1 MKKHFLLFTLLLAL
15 MVPMAV
21 HAQTVIYSENFDSYT
36 VSGTSPVL
44 PTGWTSTTTGTGAGA
59 SVMNNVSGSVH
70 AYSAPN
76 YFIMGNAQQLTQ
88 NASVSVVL
96 PTCAMPTNCVK
107 LRFKVKSS
115 RANMG
120 NNTLEVRYTY
130 RDLQNQNHTETL
142 LTCSASTTYSEQ
154 SVSFNLPT
162 VPSNATIVLV
172 YFGRSGASAQTYW
185 YIDDLIVENDLQ
197 APTNLT
203 ATNVT
208 GTTATLTWTLNG
220 NGGSA
225 QVWYS
230 TQSDFSNYQTS
241 TTGNLTG
248 LQGYTTYY
256 AKVRSRVRLN
266 TTSPW
271 VYGPWSD
278 PISFTTTGCA
288 TPTNLTVSNITSS
301 TADITWESTAPYFN
315 FEFKKSADEQWTPI
329 QTPYL
334 FYNAAELEPNTTY
347 DVRVKA
353 ICSFDPL
360 EESAYATTQFTTETI
375 PCSAPTGLT
384 VSFTETGYRF
394 SWDAESGYDFYYT
407 DAPVGNSPTWNT
419 NHTSNNYIDYY
430 DHNVEPNVDWT
441 FYLKKK
447 CSENVYSEP
456 VSITFHTKCTTTTA
470 LGYSENFDGYTV
482 PSAYNPSTRT
492 LPDCWNAINT
502 TTYEL
507 YLVYPSIYNYNNNA
521 HSGSNCLTIYSSY
534 STINNHDPQPQY
546 AILPLMDDL
555 GGVQVTLWAKGD
567 SNNTGVPSS
576 FKIGTMSDP
585 ADASTFTTIAEQPL
599 TTSYLRYVYNI
610 PANTTDKYIAFMIDA
625 ANSSR
630 DINGVYIDDIVIPTC
645 SEPTGLHVAEL
656 TAHSVRIEWDAE
668 EGAMFQ
674 PLMPGGQP
682 TYPFDPNNPPTNWNV
697 EERPE
702 NYAIWNTL
710 SPETTYGVWLRKY
723 CSESDQSEP
732 IYIMFTTLEECLMP
746 TNFYVYSDPQGVFAS
761 WEGNAPVYEI
771 EYENLE
777 TWQTAIN
784 HGLVSVAGSNTYT
797 FTGQESVPLIQGMR
811 YRFRI
816 KAQCT
821 PSLASEW
828 SDWFYYTDCPN
839 NLNLPLHANFDYIPT
854 SSGFAELPGCWTRIN
869 SSTDPDYK
877 NYPCVENNQSLC
889 HSSYYPQGLYNYIRF
904 KVADKNQPGAAD
916 QYLVFPPIDATSAG
930 DEVTLS
936 FYIRKAESVGTCEI
950 GLMDRYGG
958 IETYQ
963 GVYSIGNNVMPS
975 TYEAEKRSFTFTY
988 AQLSTKPCIAIK
1000 VPVITGMA
1008 VENSICIDDID
1019 IYPADYHCGEPVN
1032 VHAENIGLNSASVVW
1047 EIPVSV
1053 GGEYGLK
1060 YKKASDDEWTIVT
1073 ENGIVSLNYPLE
1085 NLDANTLYDVAVRNN
1100 CNDIDHSDW
1109 VEATFTTLDVIPVPS
1124 NLHVFTDYLGNQ
1136 HIGSSWVDLAWDC
1149 TPVEGQSEIDQ
1160 YGLEV
1165 SDNGETWY
1173 GPAENAYWGTF
1184 ANHCIIGP
1192 ISPGTHYV
1200 RVRVVNVDGN
1210 VVTEGNWSES
1220 LQFNIEECDEVVII
1234 RPEDPSE
1241 TYDFNSST
1249 LLPDC
1254 WTVYGDTPYGVS
1266 IKDDALDFDVRRNVE
1281 EKYVQ
1286 LEEFLVTEDY
1296 GGLVVTFDWRHLV
1309 KDSNN
1314 TTNATVQLQY
1324 QGVTEGGYWQ
1334 DAGEPI
1340 SLFKDMEGE
1349 QTSEIVNYTRHIPY
1363 DYFTRLRL
1371 KYTITDYQPF
1381 SYGQFISCSIDN
1393 LVITGRDLC
1402 NNPSDYTVIA
1412 PVTHNSGRLVWYE
1425 AEGAMSY
1432 SIRYRVG
1439 TEGEWMLI
1447 EGIEGSDATALDNN
1461 LNNWDLYYDL
1471 TGLQSSTNYQV
1482 QVKSDCSNAWPSTDD
1497 GGYAAFT
1504 TLNNPCS
1511 APAIAL
1517 ADGYPKL
1524 SGWVQF
1530 EVTQNEGMTSCQ
1542 VACKEGDDDWQAFNY
1557 DPQFV
1562 LMSVTPGTTY
1572 QMKVRGY
1579 CEDYETWS
1587 DWSDPIEFTIPAG
1600 CVFTG
1605 YESNNWCDATSWLDE
1620 IMPSLSDNV
1629 AIEADVI
1636 VPNGC
1641 TAFANSIVF
1650 NSRGSNPTPT
1660 LTIADGGQMQCNEN
1674 FRATMKKSINAYPAT
1689 EGNRAGYY
1697 LISSPLKNPSGYVYD
1712 VLNLLTSQ
1720 DGNPTYDY
1728 YKWDYRWNYS
1738 EDEYE
1743 WRNYR
1748 ATNYSMNSNLNYAN
1762 GYLYANMNGTEISFE
1777 GTMRGSGEPY
1787 TKNVNYSGNEQ
1798 YDFDGWNLVGNPFT
1812 CNAYLMQGDNYIP
1825 YYKMN
1830 DTGDAIV
1837 GVAAGTPI
1845 PPCEGVFVYC
1855 NTYYASVTFTTTG
1868 PSSPVG
1874 EAPEN
1879 PVILLPTHDLNTHQ
1893 DATMPVMVTIGL
1905 YPGWNWI
1912 APTVEISVEAMQ
1924 DVLGDDAII
1933 LREEG
1938 NTSET
1943 VSPGQMVKVYV
1954 NEDGMYNLTGRPIA
1968 PHITVDNPGVYWI
1981 GFTGEPQGSLA
1992 QTIINL
1998 LGITP
2003 LNGDKIISQD
2013 GGFAIY
2019 GPSWKGTLTG
2029 LVSGRGYIYVRPL
2042 TE

>member
-1 MKKHFLLFTLLLAL
+1 MKKHSLLFTLLLAL
-15 MVPMAV
+15 LVPMAV
-21 HAQTVIYSENFDSYT
+21 HAQTSLPFSENFENLSTGQIPSGWSRFKTTGDGTAAVYAASNSNKVLMFACAQVQHDEASFGIKLPANGSGDQVMRLSFTLRGTNTDGCSVGRYGSSFTEISSYMP
-36 VSGTSPVL
+36 S
-44 PTGWTSTTTGTGAGA
+44 TST
-59 SVMNNVSGSVH
+59 
-70 AYSAPN
+70 
-76 YFIMGNAQQLTQ
+76 
-88 NASVSVVL
+88 VL
-96 PTCAMPTNCVK
+96 EN
-107 LRFKVKSS
+107 
-115 RANMG
+115 
-120 NNTLEVRYTY
+120 LEVYLADEERI
-130 RDLQNQNHTETL
+130 
-142 LTCSASTTYSEQ
+142 AF
-154 SVSFNLPT
+154 VFN
-162 VPSNATIVLV
+162 A
-172 YFGRSGASAQTYW
+172 
-185 YIDDLIVENDLQ
+185 
-197 APTNLT
+197 
-203 ATNVT
+203 T
-208 GTTATLTWTLNG
+208 GTTGFNLNNRPTSHYMFIDDVQITSIRPSNLAATSEGVVTWNANNATRWELQYKK
-220 NGGSA
+220 SSVSEWTDVA
-225 QVWYS
+225 QVL
-230 TQSDFSNYQTS
+230 
-241 TTGNLTG
+241 TTNTYTLDNLESG
-248 LQGYTTYY
+248 AIYN
-256 AKVRSRVRLN
+256 VRVRAKASSAN
-266 TTSPW
+266 YYTA
-271 VYGPWSD
+271 WSE
-278 PISFTTTGCA
+278 T
-288 TPTNLTVSNITSS
+288 
-301 TADITWESTAPYFN
+301 
-315 FEFKKSADEQWTPI
+315 
-329 QTPYL
+329 
-334 FYNAAELEPNTTY
+334 
-347 DVRVKA
+347 
-353 ICSFDPL
+353 CS
-360 EESAYATTQFTTETI
+360 FTTETI

-384 VSFTETGYRF
+384 VSNITATGATF
-394 SWDAESGYDFYYT
+394 AWDAEAGEVFQFFMRQLPYTYNEADFIHDGNEATYNGPYT
-407 DAPVGNSPTWNT
+407 YAVSFLPGTD
-419 NHTSNNYIDYY
+419 
-430 DHNVEPNVDWT
+430 NV
-441 FYLKKK
+441 FYLRKV
-447 CSENVYSEP
+447 CEGNDYSDP
-456 VSITFHTKCTTTTA
+456 VSVEFHTLCEAITA
-470 LGYSENFDGYTV
+470 LGYSEYFDGYTV
-482 PSAYNPSTRT
+482 EPVWNPSTRI
-492 LPDCWNAINT
+492 LPSCWNAINT
-502 TTYEL
+502 TTYSSNMAF
-507 YLVYPSIYNYNNNA
+507 PTIFNYDNNA
-521 HSGSNCLTIYSSY
+521 YSGSNCLFIYSAY
-534 STINNHDPQPQY
+534 SDMTDPQPQY
-546 AILPLMDDL
+546 AIMPRMADL
-555 GGVQVTLWAKGD
+555 GGIEVTLWAKGH
-567 SNNTGVPSS
+567 SEAST
-576 FKIGTMSDP
+576 FKIGTMTDP
-585 ADASTFTTIAEQPL
+585 TDASTFTEITEQAL
-599 TTSYLRYVYNI
+599 TTSYQRYIYAI
-610 PANTTDKYIAFMIDA
+610 PANTTDQYIAFMIDA
-625 ANSSR
+625 ADSDR
-630 DINGVYIDDIVIPTC
+630 ITNGVYIDDIVIPTC
-645 SEPTGLHVAEL
+645 SRPTGLHVAEL
-656 TAHSVRIEWDAE
+656 TARSVRIEWDAE

-697 EERPE
+697 EERTE
-702 NYAIWNTL
+702 NFAIWDNL

-732 IYIMFTTLEECLMP
+732 IYIMFTTLEECLTP

-854 SSGFAELPGCWTRIN
+854 SSGFAELPGCWSRIN

-963 GVYSIGNNVMPS
+963 GVYSIGNNGMPS
-975 TYEAEKRSFTFTY
+975 TYEEEKRSFTFTY

-1787 TKNVNYSGNEQ
+1787 TKSVNYSGNEQ

-1855 NTYYASVTFTTTG
+1855 NSYSASVTFTTTG

-1874 EAPEN
+1874 EAPED
-1879 PVILLPTHDLNTHQ
+1879 PVILLPPHDLDTHQ
-1893 DATMPVMVTIGL
+1893 DATMPVTVTIGL

-1924 DVLGDDAII
+1924 AVFGSDAII
-1933 LREEG
+1933 LREVG

-1954 NEDGMYNLTGRPIA
+1954 NGEGMYDLTGRPIA

-1981 GFTGEPQGSLA
+1981 GYTGETTTNIGTGIVSF
-1992 QTIINL
+1992 
-1998 LGITP
+1998 GITP
-2003 LNGDKIISQD
+2003 VEGDKIISQFE
-2013 GGFAIY
+2013 GFAIY
-2019 GPSWKGTLTG
+2019 TITEGVGSWKGTLSTLRKG
-2029 LVSGRGYIYVRPL
+2029 NGYVYVRPS

>member
-1 MKKHFLLFTLLLAL
+1 M
-15 MVPMAV
+15 
-21 HAQTVIYSENFDSYT
+21 
-36 VSGTSPVL
+36 GTSWFVDNINVFIDEKVPYSV
-44 PTGWTSTTTGTGAGA
+44 TA
-59 SVMNNVSGSVH
+59 S
-70 AYSAPN
+70 
-76 YFIMGNAQQLTQ
+76 
-88 NASVSVVL
+88 
-96 PTCAMPTNCVK
+96 
-107 LRFKVKSS
+107 
-115 RANMG
+115 
-120 NNTLEVRYTY
+120 
-130 RDLQNQNHTETL
+130 
-142 LTCSASTTYSEQ
+142 
-154 SVSFNLPT
+154 
-162 VPSNATIVLV
+162 
-172 YFGRSGASAQTYW
+172 
-185 YIDDLIVENDLQ
+185 
-197 APTNLT
+197 
-203 ATNVT
+203 NVT
-208 GTTATLTWTLNG
+208 GATTDLNWNVAG
-220 NGGSA
+220 NYAGFEVQYDTDDQFTSPTTMTVNTKSA
-225 QVWYS
+225 S
-230 TQSDFSNYQTS
+230 
-241 TTGNLTG
+241 LTG
-248 LQGYTTYY
+248 LTSATTYY
-256 AKVRSRVRLN
+256 TRVRTKYTN
-266 TTSPW
+266 TQFSA
-271 VYGPWSD
+271 WSSTC
-278 PISFTTTGCA
+278 SFTTGCD
-288 TPTNLTVSNITSS
+288 TPTNIHV
-301 TADITWESTAPYFN
+301 
-315 FEFKKSADEQWTPI
+315 
-329 QTPYL
+329 
-334 FYNAAELEPNTTY
+334 
-347 DVRVKA
+347 
-353 ICSFDPL
+353 
-360 EESAYATTQFTTETI
+360 
-375 PCSAPTGLT
+375 
-384 VSFTETGYRF
+384 
-394 SWDAESGYDFYYT
+394 DA
-407 DAPVGNSPTWNT
+407 
-419 NHTSNNYIDYY
+419 
-430 DHNVEPNVDWT
+430 
-441 FYLKKK
+441 
-447 CSENVYSEP
+447 
-456 VSITFHTKCTTTTA
+456 
-470 LGYSENFDGYTV
+470 
-482 PSAYNPSTRT
+482 
-492 LPDCWNAINT
+492 
-502 TTYEL
+502 
-507 YLVYPSIYNYNNNA
+507 
-521 HSGSNCLTIYSSY
+521 
-534 STINNHDPQPQY
+534 
-546 AILPLMDDL
+546 
-555 GGVQVTLWAKGD
+555 
-567 SNNTGVPSS
+567 
-576 FKIGTMSDP
+576 
-585 ADASTFTTIAEQPL
+585 
-599 TTSYLRYVYNI
+599 I
-610 PANTTDKYIAFMIDA
+610 PAV
-625 ANSSR
+625 
-630 DINGVYIDDIVIPTC
+630 GVTV
-645 SEPTGLHVAEL
+645 
-656 TAHSVRIEWDAE
+656 
-668 EGAMFQ
+668 
-674 PLMPGGQP
+674 
-682 TYPFDPNNPPTNWNV
+682 
-697 EERPE
+697 
-702 NYAIWNTL
+702 
-710 SPETTYGVWLRKY
+710 
-723 CSESDQSEP
+723 
-732 IYIMFTTLEECLMP
+732 
-746 TNFYVYSDPQGVFAS
+746 S
-761 WEGNAPVYEI
+761 WEGNASSYVI
-771 EYENLE
+771 EYDNVE
-777 TWQTAIN
+777 TFQN
-784 HGLVSVAGSNTYT
+784 YDGSVTTSGNSYT
-797 FTGQESVPLIQGMR
+797 FTDQQIIPGMK

-816 KAQCT
+816 KSQCD
-821 PSLASEW
+821 PSTASEW

-839 NLNLPLHANFDYIPT
+839 YLNLPLHAHFDYIPT
-854 SSGFAELPGCWTRIN
+854 SSNFAELPGCWSRIN
-869 SSTDPDYK
+869 NSTDPAYSI
-877 NYPCVENNQSLC
+877 YPLVENNQSLC
-889 HSSYYPQGLYNYIRF
+889 HSSYSTQGLYNYNYIRF
-904 KVADKNQPGAAD
+904 KVADRDQEGAAD

-963 GVYSIGNNVMPS
+963 GVYSIGNNGMPS
-975 TYEAEKRSFTFTY
+975 TYEEEKRSFTFTY

-1008 VENSICIDDID
+1008 VENSVCIDDID

-1032 VHAENIGLNSASVVW
+1032 VHAENIGATLAHIVW
-1047 EIPVSV
+1047 ENPVTG
-1053 GGEYGLK
+1053 GGEWSVR
-1060 YKKASDDEWTIVT
+1060 YKKATDEDWTYKYD
-1073 ENGIVSLNYPLE
+1073 GGLVSLGCDLDNLE
-1085 NLDANTLYDVAVRNN
+1085 SNTTYTVAVRDN
-1100 CNDIDHSDW
+1100 CNDIDHSEW
-1109 VEATFTTLDVIPVPS
+1109 VEATFTTLDVIPVPT

-1149 TPVEGQSEIDQ
+1149 TPVAGQNEIDQ

-1314 TTNATVQLQY
+1314 PTNATVQLQY

-1504 TLNNPCS
+1504 TLNNPCA

-1787 TKNVNYSGNEQ
+1787 TKSVNYSGNEQ

-1855 NTYYASVTFTTTG
+1855 NTYNASVTFTTTG

-1874 EAPEN
+1874 EAPAN

-1893 DATMPVMVTIGL
+1893 DATMPVTVTIGL

-1912 APTVEISVEAMQ
+1912 APSVEISVEAMQ
-1924 DVLGDDAII
+1924 DALGDDAII

-1968 PHITVDNPGVYWI
+1968 SHITVDNPGVYWI
-1981 GFTGEPQGSLA
+1981 GFTGEPQESLA
-1992 QTIINL
+1992 QTIINS

-2003 LNGDKIISQD
+2003 LYGDKIISQD

-2019 GPSWKGTLTG
+2019 GPSWKGTLTE
-2029 LVSGRGYIYVRPL
+2029 LVPGKGYIYVRPS

>member
-1 MKKHFLLFTLLLAL
+1 MPA
-15 MVPMAV
+15 
-21 HAQTVIYSENFDSYT
+21 N
-36 VSGTSPVL
+36 TS
-44 PTGWTSTTTGTGAGA
+44 
-59 SVMNNVSGSVH
+59 
-70 AYSAPN
+70 
-76 YFIMGNAQQLTQ
+76 
-88 NASVSVVL
+88 
-96 PTCAMPTNCVK
+96 
-107 LRFKVKSS
+107 
-115 RANMG
+115 
-120 NNTLEVRYTY
+120 
-130 RDLQNQNHTETL
+130 
-142 LTCSASTTYSEQ
+142 
-154 SVSFNLPT
+154 SVSFMKMSFKYKTVSATSGTLCIGYYETALSGSTYQSIEEYTASAASTSAWIQVNDLPVTLGRNLRLVLGMITQT
-162 VPSNATIVLV
+162 VPAGWMIDNISITDGFRPSNLAASHIEDNSATISWDANDANYWQVRYKV
-172 YFGRSGASAQTYW
+172 SGASNWTTNNGTQTSNVCTLS
-185 YIDDLIVENDLQ
+185 DLL
-197 APTNLT
+197 
-203 ATNVT
+203 T
-208 GTTATLTWTLNG
+208 GTSYDVQVRAKALS
-220 NGGSA
+220 GSF
-225 QVWYS
+225 YS
-230 TQSDFSNYQTS
+230 GWSE
-241 TTGNLTG
+241 
-248 LQGYTTYY
+248 TY
-256 AKVRSRVRLN
+256 
-266 TTSPW
+266 
-271 VYGPWSD
+271 
-278 PISFTTTGCA
+278 SFTTTGCA
-288 TPTNLTVSNITSS
+288 VPTNVH
-301 TADITWESTAPYFN
+301 
-315 FEFKKSADEQWTPI
+315 
-329 QTPYL
+329 
-334 FYNAAELEPNTTY
+334 
-347 DVRVKA
+347 V
-353 ICSFDPL
+353 
-360 EESAYATTQFTTETI
+360 
-375 PCSAPTGLT
+375 
-384 VSFTETGYRF
+384 
-394 SWDAESGYDFYYT
+394 DA
-407 DAPVGNSPTWNT
+407 
-419 NHTSNNYIDYY
+419 
-430 DHNVEPNVDWT
+430 
-441 FYLKKK
+441 
-447 CSENVYSEP
+447 
-456 VSITFHTKCTTTTA
+456 
-470 LGYSENFDGYTV
+470 
-482 PSAYNPSTRT
+482 
-492 LPDCWNAINT
+492 
-502 TTYEL
+502 
-507 YLVYPSIYNYNNNA
+507 
-521 HSGSNCLTIYSSY
+521 
-534 STINNHDPQPQY
+534 
-546 AILPLMDDL
+546 
-555 GGVQVTLWAKGD
+555 
-567 SNNTGVPSS
+567 
-576 FKIGTMSDP
+576 
-585 ADASTFTTIAEQPL
+585 
-599 TTSYLRYVYNI
+599 I
-610 PANTTDKYIAFMIDA
+610 PAV
-625 ANSSR
+625 
-630 DINGVYIDDIVIPTC
+630 GVTI
-645 SEPTGLHVAEL
+645 
-656 TAHSVRIEWDAE
+656 
-668 EGAMFQ
+668 
-674 PLMPGGQP
+674 
-682 TYPFDPNNPPTNWNV
+682 
-697 EERPE
+697 
-702 NYAIWNTL
+702 
-710 SPETTYGVWLRKY
+710 
-723 CSESDQSEP
+723 
-732 IYIMFTTLEECLMP
+732 
-746 TNFYVYSDPQGVFAS
+746 S
-761 WEGNAPVYEI
+761 WEGNASSYVI
-771 EYENLE
+771 EYDNVE
-777 TWQTAIN
+777 TFQN
-784 HGLVSVAGSNTYT
+784 YDGSVTTSGNSYT
-797 FTGQESVPLIQGMR
+797 FTDQQIIPGMK

-816 KAQCT
+816 KSQCD
-821 PSLASEW
+821 PSTASEW

-839 NLNLPLHANFDYIPT
+839 YLNLPLHAHFDYIPT
-854 SSGFAELPGCWTRIN
+854 SSNFAELPGCWSRIN
-869 SSTDPDYK
+869 NSTDPAYSI
-877 NYPCVENNQSLC
+877 YPLVENNQSLC
-889 HSSYYPQGLYNYIRF
+889 HSSYSTQDLNNYNYIRF
-904 KVADKNQPGAAD
+904 KVADKNQEGAAD
-916 QYLVFPPIDATSAG
+916 QYLVFPPIDAVSAG
-930 DEVTLS
+930 DIVTLS

-958 IETYQ
+958 IDTYQ

-975 TYEAEKRSFTFTY
+975 TYETEKRSFTFTY
-988 AQLSTKPCIAIK
+988 EQLLNKPCIAIK
-1000 VPVITGMA
+1000 VPVITGTA
-1008 VENSICIDDID
+1008 VENSVCIDDID
-1019 IYPADYHCGEPVN
+1019 IYPANYHCGEPVN

-1047 EIPVSV
+1047 EIPVSG

-1085 NLDANTLYDVAVRNN
+1085 NLGANTLYDVAVRNN
-1100 CNDIDHSDW
+1100 CNDIDHSEW
-1109 VEATFTTLDVIPVPS
+1109 VEASFTTLDVIPVPT

-1149 TPVEGQSEIDQ
+1149 TPVAGQNEIDQ

-1371 KYTITDYQPF
+1371 KYTITDYQQF
-1381 SYGQFISCSIDN
+1381 SYGQFPSCSIDN
-1393 LVITGRDLC
+1393 LVVTGRGLC
-1402 NNPSDYTVIA
+1402 NNPSDLTVIA
-1412 PVTHNSGRLVWYE
+1412 PVTHNSGRVVWYDV
-1425 AEGAMSY
+1425 EGAVSY
-1432 SIRYRVG
+1432 SIRYRVD
-1439 TEGEWMLI
+1439 TDTQWILI

-1497 GGYAAFT
+1497 GGYAAFN
-1504 TLNNPCS
+1504 TLNNPCA

-1524 SGWVQF
+1524 SSWVQF

-1787 TKNVNYSGNEQ
+1787 TKSVNYSGNEQ

-2029 LVSGRGYIYVRPL
+2029 LVSGKGYIYVRPS

>member
-1 MKKHFLLFTLLLAL
+1 MKRKSLLVILLLAL
-15 MVPMAV
+15 GVPIA
-21 HAQTVIYSENFDSYT
+21 AWSQSSLPFQQNF
-36 VSGTSPVL
+36 
-44 PTGWTSTTTGTGAGA
+44 
-59 SVMNNVSGSVH
+59 NNVSLQALPQGWAVLTSETVGTGSVQVFQESSSNTNRVLTFGIT
-70 AYSAPN
+70 ALRNNFGAIAVQMPANTSSVTYMKMSFKYKSTSANSGTFRIGYNETTLSGNTYNPVAEYSASSSSTINWVQVNDLAVNLPRN
-76 YFIMGNAQQLTQ
+76 KRLLLGMITQAAQTGWMIDNINITDGYCPSNVASSGIGDNAATITWTANDATLWQVRYKA
-88 NASVSVVL
+88 NSVSDWTILSGIQNINSCTLSNLLVGTSYDVQVR
-96 PTCAMPTNCVK
+96 A
-107 LRFKVKSS
+107 KSPS
-115 RANMG
+115 IIG
-120 NNTLEVRYTY
+120 DFYSGWSEIYT
-130 RDLQNQNHTETL
+130 
-142 LTCSASTTYSEQ
+142 
-154 SVSFNLPT
+154 
-162 VPSNATIVLV
+162 
-172 YFGRSGASAQTYW
+172 
-185 YIDDLIVENDLQ
+185 
-197 APTNLT
+197 
-203 ATNVT
+203 
-208 GTTATLTWTLNG
+208 
-220 NGGSA
+220 
-225 QVWYS
+225 
-230 TQSDFSNYQTS
+230 
-241 TTGNLTG
+241 
-248 LQGYTTYY
+248 
-256 AKVRSRVRLN
+256 
-266 TTSPW
+266 
-271 VYGPWSD
+271 
-278 PISFTTTGCA
+278 FTTTGCA
-288 TPTNLTVSNITSS
+288 VPTNV
-301 TADITWESTAPYFN
+301 
-315 FEFKKSADEQWTPI
+315 Q
-329 QTPYL
+329 
-334 FYNAAELEPNTTY
+334 
-347 DVRVKA
+347 
-353 ICSFDPL
+353 
-360 EESAYATTQFTTETI
+360 
-375 PCSAPTGLT
+375 
-384 VSFTETGYRF
+384 
-394 SWDAESGYDFYYT
+394 
-407 DAPVGNSPTWNT
+407 
-419 NHTSNNYIDYY
+419 
-430 DHNVEPNVDWT
+430 
-441 FYLKKK
+441 
-447 CSENVYSEP
+447 
-456 VSITFHTKCTTTTA
+456 
-470 LGYSENFDGYTV
+470 
-482 PSAYNPSTRT
+482 
-492 LPDCWNAINT
+492 
-502 TTYEL
+502 
-507 YLVYPSIYNYNNNA
+507 VYPNPA
-521 HSGSNCLTIYSSY
+521 E
-534 STINNHDPQPQY
+534 
-546 AILPLMDDL
+546 
-555 GGVQVTLWAKGD
+555 GVTV
-567 SNNTGVPSS
+567 
-576 FKIGTMSDP
+576 
-585 ADASTFTTIAEQPL
+585 
-599 TTSYLRYVYNI
+599 
-610 PANTTDKYIAFMIDA
+610 
-625 ANSSR
+625 
-630 DINGVYIDDIVIPTC
+630 
-645 SEPTGLHVAEL
+645 
-656 TAHSVRIEWDAE
+656 
-668 EGAMFQ
+668 
-674 PLMPGGQP
+674 
-682 TYPFDPNNPPTNWNV
+682 
-697 EERPE
+697 
-702 NYAIWNTL
+702 
-710 SPETTYGVWLRKY
+710 
-723 CSESDQSEP
+723 
-732 IYIMFTTLEECLMP
+732 
-746 TNFYVYSDPQGVFAS
+746 S
-761 WEGNAPVYEI
+761 WEGNANTYNI
-771 EYENLE
+771 QYENIE
-777 TWQTAIN
+777 TWQSAYHN
-784 HGLVSVAGSNTYT
+784 GLVVISGNSYT
-797 FTGQESVPLIQGMR
+797 FNGTESVPVVPGMR
-811 YRFRI
+811 YILRVQ
-816 KAQCT
+816 AQCD
-821 PSLASEW
+821 PSMTSEW
-828 SDWFYYTDCPN
+828 SEWVEFVDCPN
-839 NLNLPLHANFDYIPT
+839 YMNLPLHANFDYIPT
-854 SSGFAELPGCWTRIN
+854 NWSSMPHADLAGCWSRIN
-869 SSTDPDYK
+869 NSTDPAYSI
-877 NYPCVENNQSLC
+877 YPLVENNQSLC

-904 KVADKNQPGAAD
+904 DMPANGPD
-916 QYLVFPPIDATSAG
+916 QYLVLAPVDPVNDVTISFWVRCASSETSYSYNVGLMPDNFSTDDFYAKDGYNFGGVNTDYYQNSYTFTAEELSTYGNYIVIWARSSSTTATS
-930 DEVTLS
+930 
-936 FYIRKAESVGTCEI
+936 F
-950 GLMDRYGG
+950 
-958 IETYQ
+958 
-963 GVYSIGNNVMPS
+963 
-975 TYEAEKRSFTFTY
+975 
-988 AQLSTKPCIAIK
+988 
-1000 VPVITGMA
+1000 
-1008 VENSICIDDID
+1008 CIDDID
-1019 IYPADYHCGEPVN
+1019 IYPANYHCGEPVN
-1032 VHAENIGLNSASVVW
+1032 VHAENIGATLAHIVW
-1047 EIPVSV
+1047 ENPVTG
-1053 GGEYGLK
+1053 GGEWSVR
-1060 YKKASDDEWTIVT
+1060 YKKATDEDWTYKYD
-1073 ENGIVSLNYPLE
+1073 GGLVSLGCDLDNLE
-1085 NLDANTLYDVAVRNN
+1085 SNTTYTVAVRDN
-1100 CNDIDHSDW
+1100 CNDIDHSEW
-1109 VEATFTTLDVIPVPS
+1109 VEATFTTLDVIPVPT

-1149 TPVEGQSEIDQ
+1149 TPVAGQSEVDR

-1165 SDNGETWY
+1165 SDDGENWY

-1184 ANHCIIGP
+1184 ANHCIVGP

-1266 IKDDALDFDVRRNVE
+1266 IKDDVLDFDVRRNVE

-1314 TTNATVQLQY
+1314 PTNATVQLQY

-1402 NNPSDYTVIA
+1402 NNPSDWNVIA
-1412 PVTHNSGRLVWYE
+1412 PVTHNSGRVVWYDV
-1425 AEGAMSY
+1425 EGAVSY
-1432 SIRYRVG
+1432 SIRYRVD
-1439 TEGEWMLI
+1439 TDTQWILI

-1461 LNNWDLYYDL
+1461 LNNYELYYDL
-1471 TGLQSSTNYQV
+1471 TGLQPGTGYQV
-1482 QVKSDCSNAWPSTDD
+1482 QVKSDCSNAWPGTGD
-1497 GGYAAFT
+1497 GGYAAFN
-1504 TLNNPCS
+1504 TLPNPCA

-1542 VACKEGDDDWQAFNY
+1542 VACKEGDDDWYAFNY

-1562 LMSVTPGTTY
+1562 LMSVMPGTTY

-1579 CEDYETWS
+1579 CEDHETWS

-1600 CVFTG
+1600 CVFAG
-1605 YESNNWCDATSWLDE
+1605 YESDHWNDATSWLNE

-1629 AIEADVI
+1629 AIESDVI
-1636 VPNGC
+1636 VPDGC
-1641 TAFANSIVF
+1641 IAYANSIVF

-1674 FRATMKKSINAYPAT
+1674 FRATMKKTITAYPAT

-1697 LISSPLKNPSGYVYD
+1697 LIASPLKNPTYYANTPSD
-1712 VLNLLTSQ
+1712 IAMNLLTTENGS
-1720 DGNPTYDY
+1720 PTYDY
-1728 YKWDYRWNYS
+1728 YKWDYKWNYS

-1787 TKNVNYSGNEQ
+1787 TKSVNYSGNEQ
-1798 YDFDGWNLVGNPFT
+1798 YDFDGWNFVGNPFT

-1855 NTYYASVTFTTTG
+1855 NTYYASVTFTTNG

-1893 DATMPVMVTIGL
+1893 DATMPVTVTIGL

-1954 NEDGMYNLTGRPIA
+1954 NEDGMYDFTGRPIA

-1981 GFTGEPQGSLA
+1981 GFTCEPQESLA
-1992 QTIINL
+1992 QTIINS

-2029 LVSGRGYIYVRPL
+2029 LVSGKGYIYVRPS

>member
-668 EGAMFQ
+668 EGEMFQ

-710 SPETTYGVWLRKY
+710 SPKTTYGVWLRKY

-732 IYIMFTTLEECLMP
+732 IYIMFTTPEACPAP
-746 TNFYVYSDPQGVFAS
+746 TGLHVVEGSITSTGASFTWDAEAGATFEYFTISDPWEGFEPAVDQSWTSTPNNTVGWPNAFSPNEVVRFYLRKDCGNEGYSD
-761 WEGNAPVYEI
+761 Y
-771 EYENLE
+771 
-777 TWQTAIN
+777 
-784 HGLVSVAGSNTYT
+784 TYVEFRTLCGTISLNNNYTEDFDDNT
-797 FTGQESVPLIQGMR
+797 FTSVSNGTDAPEDYPNVSLPYCWQFLNRSES
-811 YRFRI
+811 
-816 KAQCT
+816 
-821 PSLASEW
+821 
-828 SDWFYYTDCPN
+828 
-839 NLNLPLHANFDYIPT
+839 T
-854 SSGFAELPGCWTRIN
+854 STYPQAFLSSSSACAVSGNCLLFKS
-869 SSTDPDYK
+869 SSTTP
-877 NYPCVENNQSLC
+877 
-889 HSSYYPQGLYNYIRF
+889 LYAILPEFEQNI
-904 KVADKNQPGAAD
+904 
-916 QYLVFPPIDATSAG
+916 S
-930 DEVTLS
+930 E
-936 FYIRKAESVGTCEI
+936 
-950 GLMDRYGG
+950 
-958 IETYQ
+958 YQ
-963 GVYSIGNNVMPS
+963 L
-975 TYEAEKRSFTFTY
+975 TFTY
-988 AQLSTKPCIAIK
+988 RNEGLGNLNGTLYVGYMTDPSDASTFVQTLACTQTTTMTEKTAYFPNAPQGSFMAFKYVGGTNDNCYLGIDNVVVSNGPSCFPTGTLDCIGLTSTTATLSWTLIDSQQNAW
-1000 VPVITGMA
+1000 V
-1008 VENSICIDDID
+1008 VEYSQS
-1019 IYPADYHCGEPVN
+1019 PQFFEPV
-1032 VHAENIGLNSASVVW
+1032 
-1047 EIPVSV
+1047 VSV
-1053 GGEYGLK
+1053 PAYQNWNFVIEGLAPETQYYARVRANCGDDSYSDYG
-1060 YKKASDDEWTIVT
+1060 TV
-1073 ENGIVSLNYPLE
+1073 V
-1085 NLDANTLYDVAVRNN
+1085 
-1100 CNDIDHSDW
+1100 
-1109 VEATFTTLDVIPVPS
+1109 TFTTEACPVPTNVTAS
-1124 NLHVFTDYLGNQ
+1124 NLTQNTADISWTGSADVNVYDVWFRRAEQFVGIDEQFNTSSLTPEGWEVKTGLLSDVMGGAALS
-1136 HIGSSWVDLAWDC
+1136 GSSSPYWHFGTYNGVFDDHANLEVWGTACKSWLITPGHIVQPGEAFTFDLALTAWSGNVPAPETGGTDDRFVVLATINNGQTWDILR
-1149 TPVEGQSEIDQ
+1149 EWNNSDSEYVYNNIANSATGEQVSIDLTE
-1160 YGLEV
+1160 YGYEGLEV
-1165 SDNGETWY
+1165 RFAFYGESTENNANNNLHIDNVKIGTEYAAGGDSFVESQTTSVQLVGLAANTIYDVQVRSRGCDTWTEIFNFKTLDQNTKVFIGGQPFGDYELEEVSDKWWN
-1173 GPAENAYWGTF
+1173 PN
-1184 ANHCIIGP
+1184 
-1192 ISPGTHYV
+1192 
-1200 RVRVVNVDGN
+1200 
-1210 VVTEGNWSES
+1210 NW
-1220 LQFNIEECDEVVII
+1220 V
-1234 RPEDPSE
+1234 
-1241 TYDFNSST
+1241 
-1249 LLPDC
+1249 
-1254 WTVYGDTPYGVS
+1254 PYGMPGAVNDSPNEDVILRHDAVIS
-1266 IKDDALDFDVRRNVE
+1266 I
-1281 EKYVQ
+1281 
-1286 LEEFLVTEDY
+1286 
-1296 GGLVVTFDWRHLV
+1296 
-1309 KDSNN
+1309 
-1314 TTNATVQLQY
+1314 
-1324 QGVTEGGYWQ
+1324 
-1334 DAGEPI
+1334 
-1340 SLFKDMEGE
+1340 
-1349 QTSEIVNYTRHIPY
+1349 
-1363 DYFTRLRL
+1363 
-1371 KYTITDYQPF
+1371 
-1381 SYGQFISCSIDN
+1381 N
-1393 LVITGRDLC
+1393 LITGR
-1402 NNPSDYTVIA
+1402 NIIA
-1412 PVTHNSGRLVWYE
+1412 N
-1425 AEGAMSY
+1425 
-1432 SIRYRVG
+1432 
-1439 TEGEWMLI
+1439 
-1447 EGIEGSDATALDNN
+1447 
-1461 LNNWDLYYDL
+1461 
-1471 TGLQSSTNYQV
+1471 
-1482 QVKSDCSNAWPSTDD
+1482 
-1497 GGYAAFT
+1497 
-1504 TLNNPCS
+1504 
-1511 APAIAL
+1511 
-1517 ADGYPKL
+1517 
-1524 SGWVQF
+1524 
-1530 EVTQNEGMTSCQ
+1530 
-1542 VACKEGDDDWQAFNY
+1542 
-1557 DPQFV
+1557 
-1562 LMSVTPGTTY
+1562 
-1572 QMKVRGY
+1572 
-1579 CEDYETWS
+1579 
-1587 DWSDPIEFTIPAG
+1587 
-1600 CVFTG
+1600 
-1605 YESNNWCDATSWLDE
+1605 
-1620 IMPSLSDNV
+1620 
-1629 AIEADVI
+1629 
-1636 VPNGC
+1636 
-1641 TAFANSIVF
+1641 ANSITF
-1650 NSRGSNPTPT
+1650 EGDPKPT
-1660 LTIADGGQMQCNEN
+1660 LTIEDGNQLLLNTNIDQPDVI
-1674 FRATMKKSINAYPAT
+1674 TVKKTIIGY
-1689 EGNRAGYY
+1689 AGTKDQYY
-1697 LISSPLKNPSGYVYD
+1697 LISTPAHWAGTYNPNNGIITTESDYD
-1712 VLNLLTSQ
+1712 LYDFDPAAS
-1720 DGNPTYDY
+1720 DGL
-1728 YKWDYRWNYS
+1728 
-1738 EDEYE
+1738 E
-1743 WRNYR
+1743 WRNYK
-1748 ATNYSMNSNLNYAN
+1748 AQTFSMGQSD
-1762 GYLYANMNGTEISFE
+1762 GYLYANAADVQLRFTGEIRNNRENYTINNMSYDVQNEYAFNGWDLS
-1777 GTMRGSGEPY
+1777 
-1787 TKNVNYSGNEQ
+1787 
-1798 YDFDGWNLVGNPFT
+1798 GNPFT
-1812 CNAYLMQGDNYIP
+1812 CNVYLTSDSQTMAYYRMNAEGTGFEAVTSVIKPMEGFFLRNTVNGESVVLSRTAPSKGVRCLNLVLSQEAALMDGVSTSSTTLDNAIIRFDEGNTLEKLMFREGSSKIYMTVEGKDYAVVNAGQMGELPINFKAESNGS
-1825 YYKMN
+1825 YTLSFTNEDVEFSYLHLIDNLTGEDVDLKSGASTSSAAYTFDALTSDDVNRFMLLFATDGNVQN
-1830 DTGDAIV
+1830 DF
-1837 GVAAGTPI
+1837 VANAEGFGNLRELDPI
-1845 PPCEGVFVYC
+1845 LP
-1855 NTYYASVTFTTTG
+1855 
-1868 PSSPVG
+1868 
-1874 EAPEN
+1874 
-1879 PVILLPTHDLNTHQ
+1879 LLPPHVLETHQ
-1893 DATMPVMVTIGL
+1893 EASPGSMSIGL
-1905 YPGWNWI
+1905 LPGWNWI
-1912 APTVEISVEAMQ
+1912 APTVEVDVETMQ
-1924 DVLGDDAII
+1924 EVLDCDDVIC
-1933 LREEG
+1933 EEE
-1938 NTSET
+1938 NTSVIT
-1943 VSPGQMVKVYV
+1943 PGQMVKVHHLDV
-1954 NEDGMYNLTGRPIA
+1954 GDMYELTGRAVPTSSVTI
-1968 PHITVDNPGVYWI
+1968 HEGNNWI
-1981 GFTGEPQGSLA
+1981 GYTGAETTNIGAGIVSFG
-1992 QTIINL
+1992 IN
-1998 LGITP
+1998 P
-2003 LNGDKIISQD
+2003 VEGDKIISQD
-2013 GGFAIY
+2013 KGFAIY
-2019 GPSWKGTLTG
+2019 TITNEGGSWKGTLSTLRKG
-2029 LVSGRGYIYVRPL
+2029 EGYIYFRPP

>member
-21 HAQTVIYSENFDSYT
+21 IGQTHVIPYTEDFESYT
-36 VSGTSPVL
+36 NVGIGVGVTPTDWTVATVSHTFCEVIGTNSGKYLRIGSDSNISSTTRIVTAELPSFSSNLRVLKLTFKLRAIHTSGSLLQVGYNDRQGNFQSVQNFL
-44 PTGWTSTTTGTGAGA
+44 PTDYQTQTTVTVDFNGPTGVRNNIIIKYTG
-59 SVMNNVSGSVH
+59 
-70 AYSAPN
+70 
-76 YFIMGNAQQLTQ
+76 
-88 NASVSVVL
+88 
-96 PTCAMPTNCVK
+96 
-107 LRFKVKSS
+107 
-115 RANMG
+115 
-120 NNTLEVRYTY
+120 NTADAIWL
-130 RDLQNQNHTETL
+130 
-142 LTCSASTTYSEQ
+142 
-154 SVSFNLPT
+154 
-162 VPSNATIVLV
+162 
-172 YFGRSGASAQTYW
+172 
-185 YIDDLIVENDLQ
+185 IDDVHVTFSPKTPNSLS
-197 APTNLT
+197 

-208 GTTATLTWTLNG
+208 GSSAYLSWSLVG
-220 NGGSA
+220 NAEQYQVEYADNDSFSNA
-225 QVWYS
+225 QTVSTS
-230 TQSDFSNYQTS
+230 TQSVTLTS
-241 TTGNLTG
+241 LSSETSYYARVRSVYGSSALNNLT
-248 LQGYTTYY
+248 Y
-256 AKVRSRVRLN
+256 S
-266 TTSPW
+266 S
-271 VYGPWSD
+271 WSNVA
-278 PISFTTTGCA
+278 SFTTPA
-288 TPTNLTVSNITSS
+288 PTCL
-301 TADITWESTAPYFN
+301 P
-315 FEFKKSADEQWTPI
+315 
-329 QTPYL
+329 
-334 FYNAAELEPNTTY
+334 
-347 DVRVKA
+347 
-353 ICSFDPL
+353 
-360 EESAYATTQFTTETI
+360 
-375 PCSAPTGLT
+375 PTGLT
-384 VSFTETGYRF
+384 VSGITSTGATF
-394 SWDAESGYDFYYT
+394 AWDAEAREVFQFFMRQLPYTYNEADFIHDGNEATYNGPYT
-407 DAPVGNSPTWNT
+407 YAVSFNPGTD
-419 NHTSNNYIDYY
+419 
-430 DHNVEPNVDWT
+430 NV
-441 FYLKKK
+441 FYLRKV
-447 CSENVYSEP
+447 CAGNDYSDP
-456 VSITFHTKCTTTTA
+456 VSVEFHTPCEAITA

-599 TTSYLRYVYNI
+599 TTSYQRYVYNI

-656 TAHSVRIEWDAE
+656 TARSVRIEWDAE
-668 EGAMFQ
+668 EGEMFQ

-697 EERPE
+697 EERTE
-702 NYAIWNTL
+702 NFAIWDNL

-732 IYIMFTTLEECLMP
+732 IYIMFTTLEECLTP

-854 SSGFAELPGCWTRIN
+854 SSGFAELPGCWSRIN

-904 KVADKNQPGAAD
+904 KVAANNQSGAD
-916 QYLVFPPIDATSAG
+916 QYLVFPPIDAESAG
-930 DEVTLS
+930 DTVTLS
-936 FYIRKAESVGTCEI
+936 FYIRKAGSVGTCEI

-958 IETYQ
+958 IDTYQ

-975 TYEAEKRSFTFTY
+975 TYETEKRSFTFTY
-988 AQLSTKPCIAIK
+988 EQLLNKPCIAIK
-1000 VPVITGMA
+1000 VPVITGTA

-1019 IYPADYHCGEPVN
+1019 IYPANYHCGEPVN
-1032 VHAENIGLNSASVVW
+1032 VHPENIGMTTASIVW
-1047 EIPVSV
+1047 ENPVSV

-1060 YKKASDDEWTIVT
+1060 YKKASDGEWTIVT
-1073 ENGIVSLNYPLE
+1073 ETGIVSLNYNLE

-1100 CNDIDHSDW
+1100 CNDIDHSEW
-1109 VEATFTTLDVIPVPS
+1109 VEAEFTTLDVIPVPT

-1149 TPVEGQSEIDQ
+1149 TPVAGQNEIDQ

-1184 ANHCIIGP
+1184 ANHCIVGP

-1200 RVRVVNVDGN
+1200 RVRALNVDGN

-1349 QTSEIVNYTRHIPY
+1349 QTSEIVNYTRQIPY

-1371 KYTITDYQPF
+1371 KYTITDYQQF

-1402 NNPSDYTVIA
+1402 NNPSECTVIA
-1412 PVTHNSGRLVWYE
+1412 PVTHNSGRVVWYE

-1504 TLNNPCS
+1504 TFANPC
-1511 APAIAL
+1511 ATPTLEL

-1524 SGWVQF
+1524 SSGVFFTITPSQEQIKF
-1530 EVTQNEGMTSCQ
+1530 AIKVNEGAWIETQ
-1542 VACKEGDDDWQAFNY
+1542 PI
-1557 DPQFV
+1557 DPQFSGF
-1562 LMSVTPGTTY
+1562 SVTPGYSY
-1572 QMKVRGY
+1572 QVKVSGY
-1579 CEDYETWS
+1579 CSNYEAWS
-1587 DWSDPIEFTIPAG
+1587 EWSEPISFAIPEG
-1600 CVFTG
+1600 CVFVG
-1605 YESNNWCDATSWLDE
+1605 YESNDWDDATSWLNG
-1620 IMPSLSDNV
+1620 IPTLSDNV
-1629 AIEADVI
+1629 ALEANVT
-1636 VPNGC
+1636 VPVGYI
-1641 TAFANSIVF
+1641 AYANSIER
-1650 NSRGSNPTPT
+1650 NDK
-1660 LTIADGGQMQCNEN
+1660 TITIEDGGQMQCNEN
-1674 FRATMKKSINAYPAT
+1674 FTATMKKTINAYPAT

-1787 TKNVNYSGNEQ
+1787 TKSVNYSGNEQ

-2029 LVSGRGYIYVRPL
+2029 LVSGKGYIYVRPS

>member
-1 MKKHFLLFTLLLAL
+1 MFTVEAG
-15 MVPMAV
+15 AD
-21 HAQTVIYSENFDSYT
+21 I
-36 VSGTSPVL
+36 GTSWFVDNIDVFIDEKVPYSI
-44 PTGWTSTTTGTGAGA
+44 TA
-59 SVMNNVSGSVH
+59 SNV
-70 AYSAPN
+70 A
-76 YFIMGNAQQLTQ
+76 
-88 NASVSVVL
+88 
-96 PTCAMPTNCVK
+96 
-107 LRFKVKSS
+107 
-115 RANMG
+115 
-120 NNTLEVRYTY
+120 
-130 RDLQNQNHTETL
+130 
-142 LTCSASTTYSEQ
+142 
-154 SVSFNLPT
+154 
-162 VPSNATIVLV
+162 
-172 YFGRSGASAQTYW
+172 
-185 YIDDLIVENDLQ
+185 
-197 APTNLT
+197 
-203 ATNVT
+203 
-208 GTTATLTWTLNG
+208 GTTADLSWNI
-220 NGGSA
+220 
-225 QVWYS
+225 
-230 TQSDFSNYQTS
+230 
-241 TTGNLTG
+241 TGNYAGFEVQYDTDDQFTSPTTMTVNTKSASLSGLTSA
-248 LQGYTTYY
+248 TTYFT
-256 AKVRSRVRLN
+256 RVRTKYTN
-266 TTSPW
+266 TEYSA
-271 VYGPWSD
+271 WSSTC
-278 PISFTTTGCA
+278 SFTTGCD
-288 TPTNLTVSNITSS
+288 TPTNVHVDANPAEGVTV
-301 TADITWESTAPYFN
+301 
-315 FEFKKSADEQWTPI
+315 
-329 QTPYL
+329 
-334 FYNAAELEPNTTY
+334 
-347 DVRVKA
+347 
-353 ICSFDPL
+353 
-360 EESAYATTQFTTETI
+360 
-375 PCSAPTGLT
+375 
-384 VSFTETGYRF
+384 
-394 SWDAESGYDFYYT
+394 
-407 DAPVGNSPTWNT
+407 
-419 NHTSNNYIDYY
+419 
-430 DHNVEPNVDWT
+430 
-441 FYLKKK
+441 
-447 CSENVYSEP
+447 
-456 VSITFHTKCTTTTA
+456 
-470 LGYSENFDGYTV
+470 
-482 PSAYNPSTRT
+482 
-492 LPDCWNAINT
+492 
-502 TTYEL
+502 
-507 YLVYPSIYNYNNNA
+507 
-521 HSGSNCLTIYSSY
+521 
-534 STINNHDPQPQY
+534 
-546 AILPLMDDL
+546 
-555 GGVQVTLWAKGD
+555 
-567 SNNTGVPSS
+567 
-576 FKIGTMSDP
+576 
-585 ADASTFTTIAEQPL
+585 
-599 TTSYLRYVYNI
+599 
-610 PANTTDKYIAFMIDA
+610 
-625 ANSSR
+625 
-630 DINGVYIDDIVIPTC
+630 
-645 SEPTGLHVAEL
+645 
-656 TAHSVRIEWDAE
+656 
-668 EGAMFQ
+668 
-674 PLMPGGQP
+674 
-682 TYPFDPNNPPTNWNV
+682 
-697 EERPE
+697 
-702 NYAIWNTL
+702 
-710 SPETTYGVWLRKY
+710 
-723 CSESDQSEP
+723 
-732 IYIMFTTLEECLMP
+732 
-746 TNFYVYSDPQGVFAS
+746 S
-761 WEGNAPVYEI
+761 WEGNANSYHI
-771 EYENLE
+771 QYENIE
-777 TWQTAIN
+777 TWQSAYHN
-784 HGLVSVAGSNTYT
+784 GLVTATGNSYT
-797 FTGQESVPLIQGMR
+797 FTGTESVPVVPGMR
-811 YRFRI
+811 YILRVQ
-816 KAQCT
+816 AQCD
-821 PSLASEW
+821 PSTASEW
-828 SDWFYYTDCPN
+828 SEWVEFADCPN
-839 NLNLPLHANFDYIPT
+839 YMNLPLHANFDYIPT
-854 SSGFAELPGCWTRIN
+854 NWSSLPHADLPGCWSRIN
-869 SSTDPDYK
+869 NSEDPDYK

-889 HSSYYPQGLYNYIRF
+889 HSNYYPQGLYNYIRF
-904 KVADKNQPGAAD
+904 DMPANGPD
-916 QYLVFPPIDATSAG
+916 QYLILAPVDPVNDVTISFWVRSASQGTSYSYN
-930 DEVTLS
+930 V
-936 FYIRKAESVGTCEI
+936 
-950 GLMDRYGG
+950 GLMPNNYSTNAFYVKDGYNFGG
-958 IETYQ
+958 SNTDYIQNTYTF
-963 GVYSIGNNVMPS
+963 SAEELTNNGNYIVIW
-975 TYEAEKRSFTFTY
+975 ARSFSDAASSF
-988 AQLSTKPCIAIK
+988 
-1000 VPVITGMA
+1000 
-1008 VENSICIDDID
+1008 CIDDID
-1019 IYPADYHCGEPVN
+1019 IYPANYHCGEPVN
-1032 VHAENIGLNSASVVW
+1032 VHAENIGATSAHIVW
-1047 EIPVSV
+1047 ENPVTG
-1053 GGEYGLK
+1053 GGEWSVR
-1060 YKKASDDEWTIVT
+1060 YKKATDEDWTYKYD
-1073 ENGIVSLNYPLE
+1073 GGLVSLGCDLTG
-1085 NLDANTLYDVAVRNN
+1085 LDANTTYVVSVRDN

-1109 VEATFTTLDVIPVPS
+1109 VEASFTTLDVMPVPT
-1124 NLHVFTDYLGNQ
+1124 NLRVFTDYLGNQ

-1149 TPVEGQSEIDQ
+1149 TPVAGQNEIDQ

-1314 TTNATVQLQY
+1314 PTNATVQLQY

-1787 TKNVNYSGNEQ
+1787 TKSVNYSGNEQ

-1855 NTYYASVTFTTTG
+1855 NSYSASVTFTTTG

-1874 EAPEN
+1874 EAPED
-1879 PVILLPTHDLNTHQ
+1879 PVILLPPHDLDTHQ
-1893 DATMPVMVTIGL
+1893 DATMPVTVTIGL

-1924 DVLGDDAII
+1924 AVFGSDAII
-1933 LREEG
+1933 LREVG

-1954 NEDGMYNLTGRPIA
+1954 NGEGMYDLTGRPIA

-1981 GFTGEPQGSLA
+1981 GYTGETTTNIGAGIVSF
-1992 QTIINL
+1992 
-1998 LGITP
+1998 GITP
-2003 LNGDKIISQD
+2003 VEGDKIISQFE
-2013 GGFAIY
+2013 GFAIY
-2019 GPSWKGTLTG
+2019 TITEGVGSWKGTLSTLRKG
-2029 LVSGRGYIYVRPL
+2029 KGYIYVRPS